1 MYLRRESARKPASTF
16 QAYPRL
22 SGDSRK
28 ITGKLLRLVNFDR
41 KKKRKEKEE
50 EGNKKRR
57 EQKGKVEID
66 VYRGLTR
73 DSFSSNP
80 CSNPRGT
87 TWDEVEAVRSIIRSV
102 DREDLDRSQVLFVP
116 WEEISLSLCD
126 ASSRVLRGGRVDTAI
141 RKRGGLDRGRVW
153 QGVGR
158 GGRQAA

>member
-28 ITGKLLRLVNFDR
+28 ITGKLLRLVNFE
-41 KKKRKEKEE
+41 KKRKEKKRKRKEIKR
-50 EGNKKRR
+50 EGKKRQSR
-57 EQKGKVEID
+57 NRCAPC

-87 TWDEVEAVRSIIRSV
+87 T
-102 DREDLDRSQVLFVP
+102 
-116 WEEISLSLCD
+116 
-126 ASSRVLRGGRVDTAI
+126 
-141 RKRGGLDRGRVW
+141 
-153 QGVGR
+153 
-158 GGRQAA
+158 

>member
-41 KKKRKEKEE
+41 KKKKRKEKEE

-57 EQKGKVEID
+57 EQKGKVGID

-87 TWDEVEAVRSIIRSV
+87 T
-102 DREDLDRSQVLFVP
+102 
-116 WEEISLSLCD
+116 
-126 ASSRVLRGGRVDTAI
+126 
-141 RKRGGLDRGRVW
+141 
-153 QGVGR
+153 
-158 GGRQAA
+158 